1 MSSDAI
7 NMVDKEHLISELEKS
22 GVKVFF
28 RPLADIGGYF
38 ITSGRFTILSV
49 NDELS
54 HQEQMAALFLLVE
67 SMEFKRFD
75 IVSAGFL
82 RNYC

>member
-1 MSSDAI
+1 MSSDAF
-7 NMVDKEHLISELEKS
+7 NMVDREHLISELEKS

-49 NDELS
+49 NDRIS
-54 HQEQMAALFLLVE
+54 YQEQMAALFLLIE
-67 SMEFKRFD
+67 AMEFKKFD
-75 IVSAGFL
+75 IVSADYL